1 MLDAFDESHR
11 DFMIFERIL
20 MIAGSLKRI
29 LITWMF
35 ARWKVRKVGRFKILE
50 RKPERGYYTK
60 FTSVR
65 AKAR

>member
-20 MIAGSLKRI
+20 MIAESLKRI

-50 RKPERGYYTK
+50 KKFERGILYK
-60 FTSVR
+60 IHQC
-65 AKAR
+65 